1 MDMKRLAQDYYN
13 ADNDLIGDKPDY
25 VAALLLAAALV
36 DKPQNIVKERELTV
50 RLSDVYTLKLGTC
63 IQNVMRMH
71 DKKIGLQIIP
81 DSDHLINPYS
91 GDRISK
97 ALSWLDDSKEEKG
110 DISRAYNYFTADVHA
125 AFSESADDRKIY
137 LIDSGKVILNQSTAD
152 ASLLAFVRN
161 QYKNKDSE
169 FRTLIEIIQEQDLIK
184 HWKGSKRQYVE
195 KLASFRNKTR
205 SIGKILYPDFTDSI
219 NNATENATEYII
231 PELLQNIN
239 DCTLSSPDCSRQL
252 SIAIDN
258 PAGTMTLTYETKYGV
273 PQDAS
278 KSGI

>member
-1 MDMKRLAQDYYN
+1 M
-13 ADNDLIGDKPDY
+13 
-25 VAALLLAAALV
+25 
-36 DKPQNIVKERELTV
+36 
-50 RLSDVYTLKLGTC
+50 
-63 IQNVMRMH
+63 
-71 DKKIGLQIIP
+71 
-81 DSDHLINPYS
+81 
-91 GDRISK
+91 
-97 ALSWLDDSKEEKG
+97 
-110 DISRAYNYFTADVHA
+110 
-125 AFSESADDRKIY
+125 
-137 LIDSGKVILNQSTAD
+137 IDSGKVILNQSTAD